1 VASALAINADQKD
14 LRLHVYIDPALP
26 HWVLGDQVRIRQV
39 LFNLLGNAIKFTE
52 KGRVLMRADR
62 LPDSTDSRVVVGYRI
77 IDNGIGM
84 TDAQV
89 AKLFTP
95 FTQAEA
101 STTRRFGGTGL
112 GLSIVKRLLD
122 LMDGKVSVSSE
133 AGVGS
138 EFRIILSH
146 DIPEGVTF
154 EWPFTLDDIRVL
166 ALVKQGLRTEI
177 IERYLEDVGA
187 SVKVTDDLDQLLPLA
202 QAATAAGAPYHVVW
216 MGLDWLDNLRSD
228 TRESFRQI
236 PDLAGTR
243 FVLARRQGTDGTTIE
258 IPDTTLVPVN
268 PLKQV
273 SLLTAIAIAVGRASP
288 DIQYASDMSEQTTRK
303 LLSVRDAEAAG
314 ELILVAEDNVTNQDV
329 VRRQL
334 ALLGYAV
341 EIANDGEEAL
351 EMMTRRHYGMLL
363 TDCHMPNLD
372 GYDLTRRIRENEK
385 GSAVRLPV
393 VAMTANALAGE
404 AEKCLGVGMDDYMS
418 KPVELKKLDE
428 MIAHWMPSQSGE
440 TEAAGVAADVVTAG
454 EQAPSAPAD
463 GSAPGD
469 DGVIDVE
476 AIKALLGD
484 DMSFIMQMLND
495 FVPAATAN
503 AGEITDAAEAGDAAA
518 AGAAAHKL
526 KSSSRS
532 MGANTLADL
541 CEEIENAGKAGDQA
555 TVDALMVKLTP
566 ALDDV
571 TAHVETMN
579 S

>member
-1 VASALAINADQKD
+1 MP
-14 LRLHVYIDPALP
+14 R
-26 HWVLGDQVRIRQV
+26 
-39 LFNLLGNAIKFTE
+39 
-52 KGRVLMRADR
+52 
-62 LPDSTDSRVVVGYRI
+62 
-77 IDNGIGM
+77 
-84 TDAQV
+84 
-89 AKLFTP
+89 
-95 FTQAEA
+95 
-101 STTRRFGGTGL
+101 GT
-112 GLSIVKRLLD
+112 I
-122 LMDGKVSVSSE
+122 
-133 AGVGS
+133 
-138 EFRIILSH
+138 
-146 DIPEGVTF
+146 
-154 EWPFTLDDIRVL
+154 
-166 ALVKQGLRTEI
+166 
-177 IERYLEDVGA
+177 
-187 SVKVTDDLDQLLPLA
+187 
-202 QAATAAGAPYHVVW
+202 
-216 MGLDWLDNLRSD
+216 LDWSGQRRNLVDSLDNLVAASSAGIAEALWEFD
-228 TRESFRQI
+228 
-236 PDLAGTR
+236 PDGIDETLERIAGLSE
-243 FVLARRQGTDGTTIE
+243 VVSIAVYE
-258 IPDTTLVPVN
+258 IPEQLIAQSGPIDDPPEADDFRRDAALTFDSGEQSESVGHLVITVTNKEIIRGISRRIALAAGIVFMVMLALTGITLVATGRVIGRPVSR
-268 PLKQV
+268 LKA
-273 SLLTAIAIAVGRASP
+273 AI
-288 DIQYASDMSEQTTRK
+288 
-303 LLSVRDAEAAG
+303 DAQHADGQRIEVDW
-314 ELILVAEDNVTNQDV
+314 EILVAEDNVTNQDV

-428 MIAHWMPSQSGE
+428 MIAHWMPNQNGE
-440 TEAAGVAADVVTAG
+440 AEAAVVTADAAA
-454 EQAPSAPAD
+454 EQAPSAPVD

-476 AIKALLGD
+476 VIKALLGD

-503 AGEITDAAEAGDAAA
+503 AGEITDAAEAGDAAV

-541 CEEIENAGKAGDQA
+541 CEEIEKAGKAGDQA
-555 TVDALMVKLTP
+555 TVDSLMLKLTP
-566 ALDDV
+566 AFDDV
-571 TAHVETMN
+571 TAYVETMN